1 MSSSG
6 TAREALLAEALGDI
20 AALMDRLDATVPAL
34 ENARKELVRSNKDL
48 AQEVAFFKTQLTQ
61 TIGVAKVESANYIN
75 ARADEV
81 TRKLIAIQIRSMQ
94 ASGRELF
101 RAEFDPAVQRVVEQL
116 NRLHQL
122 HEMERTKAEKAQH
135 WERWLAHAAAFN
147 LGVLVAMTW
156 RLWW

>member
-20 AALMDRLDATVPAL
+20 AKLMDRLDATVPAL
-34 ENARKELVRSNKDL
+34 EQARQDLVRSNKDL

-61 TIGVAKVESANYIN
+61 AIGVAKVESVNYIN

-94 ASGRELF
+94 AAGRELF
-101 RAEFDPAVQRVVEQL
+101 RAEFEPAVKRVVEQL

-122 HEMERTKAEKAQH
+122 HELERMRAEKAQH

-147 LGVLVAMTW
+147 LGVMVAMTW
-156 RLWW
+156 RIWW